1 MKEKNIVPYNHISVL
16 IMPTDY
22 CNMNCAYCFNYRR
35 TYDRANKITL
45 ETVKKVF
52 EITIPFYREV
62 KYIWHGGE
70 PLSMGIDFYKEV
82 IRLQNEMNTT
92 GTIVLNS
99 IQTNI
104 TLMTEEF
111 ADFLILNKF
120 HIGSSYDG
128 ITNNLTRHNTEDIMK
143 GYNVYKDRGGKNG
156 FIYVIQKNN
165 INKLIDDYE
174 WFKTEG
180 INYSLNTYVSDEKHV
195 SDLLSINSNEY
206 IENVNKL
213 FDYWIKDRACTIK
226 LGFFDEFLSYFLY
239 GRKSVCCYSSCMGR
253 YVGILYDGTIINCN
267 RDFPREYNF
276 GNAHDYKDIR
286 EAFNSAGFNKMLKEA
301 IKRRNYC
308 RDNCEIFSFCQG
320 GCNSNSY
327 MTGDISQVNS
337 FFCDNIKGVYHHIE
351 AFVETIKNVTFE
363 SLEND
368 YNPELL
374 NIIKNYYL

>member
-1 MKEKNIVPYNHISVL
+1 MNEKNIVPYSHITVL

-35 TYDRANKITL
+35 TYDRVSKITL

-52 EITIPFYREV
+52 EITIPFYRKV

-111 ADFLILNKF
+111 ADFFILNKF
-120 HIGSSYDG
+120 HIGSSFDG
-128 ITNNLTRHNTEDIMK
+128 MTNNLTRHNTEDIMK
-143 GYNVYKDRGGKNG
+143 GYNIFKDKGGKNG

-165 INKLIDDYE
+165 INKLIEDYE
-174 WFKTEG
+174 WFKTKG
-180 INYSLNTYVSDEKHV
+180 INYSLNTYMSDKKHA
-195 SDLLSINSNEY
+195 SNSLSITSNEY
-206 IENVNKL
+206 IENVNNL
-213 FDYWIKDRACTIK
+213 FDYWIKDKACSIR
-226 LGFFDEFLSYFLY
+226 LGFFDEFISFFLY
-239 GRKSVCCYSSCMGR
+239 GEKSVCCYSSCMGR

-267 RDFPREYNF
+267 RDFSKEYFF
-276 GNAHDYKDIR
+276 GNAHDYKDLR
-286 EAFNSAGFNKMLKEA
+286 EAFNSAGFNKMIKEA

-308 RDNCEIFSFCQG
+308 RDNCEIFGFCQG

-337 FFCDNIKGVYHHIE
+337 FFCDNIKGVYHHIA
-351 AFVETIKNVTFE
+351 AFVETIKNVSYE
-363 SLEND
+363 SLKND
-368 YNPELL
+368 YNPEFLK
-374 NIIKNYYL
+374 IIKNYYL